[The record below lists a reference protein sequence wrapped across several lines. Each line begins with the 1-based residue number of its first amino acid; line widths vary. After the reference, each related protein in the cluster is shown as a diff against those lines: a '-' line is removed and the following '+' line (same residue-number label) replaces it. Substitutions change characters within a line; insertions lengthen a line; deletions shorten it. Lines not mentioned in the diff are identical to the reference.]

1 MHKLATAYSGSAA
14 WIASTTMASD
24 CESESSAS
32 STLCPVLIVVS
43 ASAAC
48 SASAVAPRVL
58 AAPFN
63 E

>member
-48 SASAVAPRVL
+48 SAKCRGT
-58 AAPFN
+58 
-63 E
+63 